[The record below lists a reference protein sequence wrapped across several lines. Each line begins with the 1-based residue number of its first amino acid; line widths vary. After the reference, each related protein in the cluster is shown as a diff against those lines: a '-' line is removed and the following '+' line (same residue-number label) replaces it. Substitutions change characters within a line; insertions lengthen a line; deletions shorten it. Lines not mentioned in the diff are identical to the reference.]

1 MPAPKMAGAFDKAK
15 AIVERVREKNLGAWT
30 AGYAKWAVR
39 SSLPRARA
47 ALGRG
52 GPRHLLF
59 AFCDHYEPL
68 WRTTDRALGTA
79 RVRQWVERYPVLAD
93 KFRDA
98 DGHAPRH
105 SFFFP
110 GEEYEPQFLEGL
122 ASLAARGL
130 GEVELHLHHDGDTA
144 AALREKI
151 AQYLALYAGHGHLS
165 RGADQRLRYAFIH
178 GNWCLANARAD
189 GRWCG
194 VDEELPL
201 LHDTGCYADFTFP
214 AAPDESQPAIVN
226 QVYWP

>member
-1 MPAPKMAGAFDKAK
+1 MAGAFDKAK

-68 WRTTDRALGTA
+68 WRTSDRALGTA
-79 RVRQWVERYPVLAD
+79 RVRQWVERYPVLAE

-144 AALREKI
+144 PALREKI
-151 AQYLALYAGHGHLS
+151 AQPFCPPKSTCAIAEAPSATGRRGS
-165 RGADQRLRYAFIH
+165 RVL
-178 GNWCLANARAD
+178 
-189 GRWCG
+189 
-194 VDEELPL
+194 
-201 LHDTGCYADFTFP
+201 P
-214 AAPDESQPAIVN
+214 AAGR
-226 QVYWP
+226 